1 MERFGKGPS
10 SFQSFLPRILERR
23 CPAFSNFDVAQ
34 RDILQRHGSRGLLVQ
49 YCVTRIEE
57 SPAPGAFPI
66 RLRMNLLEKELR
78 MMTDSTLK
86 TVVGLFDDL
95 GHAREAVNELKS
107 RGFAD
112 REVSLVAN
120 ASAEEY
126 HRHFD
131 TTTGAYRADVE
142 VENHSGAG
150 TGAGIGA
157 VLGGLA
163 GLLAGLSIITI
174 PGIGPVLGAGPI
186 ASTLM
191 GALAGG
197 LVGGLL
203 GALTDMGV
211 PEEHAGYYT
220 EGVRRG
226 GTLVVVKTTA
236 AQVDLATGVLQNHGP
251 VDVEQ
256 RVSSWRQSGWT
267 GYDPKAEPYT
277 SERIAEERRSYARPG
292 L

>member
-1 MERFGKGPS
+1 M
-10 SFQSFLPRILERR
+10 
-23 CPAFSNFDVAQ
+23 ADTN
-34 RDILQRHGSRGLLVQ
+34 
-49 YCVTRIEE
+49 
-57 SPAPGAFPI
+57 
-66 RLRMNLLEKELR
+66 
-78 MMTDSTLK
+78 LK

-95 GHAREAVNELKS
+95 GDAREAVSELKS
-107 RGFAD
+107 RGFGD
-112 REVSLVAN
+112 GEVSLAAN

-126 HRHFD
+126 HRYFD
-131 TTTGAYRADVE
+131 DAGAYRSDAVVE
-142 VENHSGAG
+142 ESTATGTG

-157 VLGGLA
+157 VLGGVA

-174 PGIGPVLGAGPI
+174 PGIGPIVGAGPL

-191 GALAGG
+191 GAMAGG

-211 PEEHAGYYT
+211 PEDHAGYYS

-226 GTLVVVKTTA
+226 GSLVIVKTNA
-236 AQVDLATGVLQNHGP
+236 AQADQATTILQRFNP

-277 SERIAEERRSYARPG
+277 SDRIAEERRSYARP
-292 L
+292 LR